1 MLKEKRRIAA
11 LLLAA
16 LLLTAGLTGCSTA
29 GETAESEPFT
39 MTYTSLETDGFA
51 LMTENSRYQ
60 LHANGKTAEVA
71 VTDKKTG
78 AVWTSNPLGR
88 EEDPVAGNGRY
99 KMQLNSQLLIQ
110 YANKAKSVSITNNY
124 VGAVQNGSFA
134 AEKLADGVRFTFHFT
149 REELVIPM
157 EYRLTEDGLRVQVVN
172 ADIRETGEN
181 RLLTYSVLPYF
192 GCGVYGEEGY
202 LVIPDGSG
210 ALMPFDRTVEESRQS
225 VQYRADVY
233 GKDPIFSVKTRQ
245 NAVERV
251 AVPVFGIC
259 RPQGSLFAWVEDGDA
274 LSSLVADPVNLTTS
288 YANAYFE
295 GMYRGIDEAMLQ
307 EMNQNERSIK
317 VLGET
322 PVSLERYTV
331 FYSFLPPDTDYM
343 DIAAAVREY
352 MTKRMSLSPSSQDTV
367 PLYLE
372 LTGSVAGTASVLGIP
387 YETSLP
393 LTDYQE
399 AAACLEELAAAGID
413 RTVLSYRAWSG
424 DIPFRKIPIKA
435 AASGKLGGKKGMAHL
450 LEAAADVNSQVF
462 LSADISRLYQS
473 GNGLS
478 INTDSARGLSGGIL
492 YNYSYLASVYRKD
505 VNGLKWALL
514 KPGKLAETAG
524 SYIQNLRKYG
534 AAGAGD
540 LSIGSLLYSDYHRSV
555 LAKRESVDRQAALAE
570 AQTALA
576 AMKEPFG
583 RLLCDT
589 GSAYA
594 WPYATD
600 LVNIALTSSRYR
612 AFSEDV
618 PFVPALLHGLISY
631 SGGRIN
637 LRSDDED
644 YFLRMV
650 EYGACPFYSFADTSE
665 HTLLDTEYE
674 DLTSPDFSAWKK
686 KVTEGYERI
695 RPVYQAVLNAEMS
708 GHVRL
713 ADNITLT
720 SYNNGKGILVN
731 YGEQA
736 FTWQGTTVEG
746 RSFALVSLG

>member
-1 MLKEKRRIAA
+1 MEKM
-11 LLLAA
+11 
-16 LLLTAGLTGCSTA
+16 
-29 GETAESEPFT
+29 E
-39 MTYTSLETDGFA
+39 
-51 LMTENSRYQ
+51 
-60 LHANGKTAEVA
+60 
-71 VTDKKTG
+71 
-78 AVWTSNPLGR
+78 
-88 EEDPVAGNGRY
+88 
-99 KMQLNSQLLIQ
+99 
-110 YANKAKSVSITNNY
+110 
-124 VGAVQNGSFA
+124 
-134 AEKLADGVRFTFHFT
+134 DGVRFTFHFT

-157 EYRLTEDGLRVQVVN
+157 EYRLAEDGLRVQVVN
-172 ADIRETGEN
+172 AEIRETGEN

-233 GKDPIFSVKTRQ
+233 GKDPIFFVKTRQ
-245 NAVERV
+245 NAVETV

-259 RPQGSLFAWVEDGDA
+259 RPQGSLFAWVEEGDA
-274 LSSLVADPVNLTTS
+274 LSFLVADPVNLTTS
-288 YANAYFE
+288 CANAYFE

-307 EMNQNERSIK
+307 EMNQNERSVK

-352 MTKRMSLSPSSQDTV
+352 MMKRMSLSASSQDTV

-387 YETSLP
+387 YETSMP

-399 AAACLEELAAAGID
+399 AAACLEELSAAGIE
-413 RTVLSYRAWSG
+413 RTVLSYRSWSG
-424 DIPFRKIPIKA
+424 DIPFRKIPVHA
-435 AASGKLGGKKGMAHL
+435 AASGKLGGKKGVAALM
-450 LEAAADVNSQVF
+450 EAAKASGSQVY
-462 LSADISRLYQS
+462 LSADLSRLYQS

-514 KPGKLAETAG
+514 KPGKLTETAG
-524 SYIQNLRKYG
+524 SYMQNLKKYG
-534 AAGAGD
+534 VTGAGD

-570 AQTALA
+570 AQEALA
-576 AMKEPFG
+576 AMKAPFG

-589 GSAYA
+589 GNAYA

-600 LVNIALTSSRYR
+600 LVNTALNSSRYR

-637 LRSDDED
+637 LRSDDEE

-665 HTLLDTEYE
+665 HTLLNTEYE
-674 DLTSPDFSAWKK
+674 DLTSPDFYAWKE
-686 KVTEGYERI
+686 KVTEGYARI
-695 RPVYQAVLNAEMS
+695 QPVYQAVLNARMS
-708 GHVRL
+708 RHIRV
-713 ADNITLT
+713 ADQIVLT
-720 SYNNGKGILVN
+720 GYDNGKGILVN
-731 YGEQA
+731 YGDQA
-736 FTWQGTTVEG
+736 FTWKGTTVEG
-746 RSFALVSLG
+746 KDFALINLE